1 MKLGIA
7 LSLSLVA
14 LDADFG
20 SGASTEAGD
29 TCAGTGAEIF
39 TGSGASTED
48 GDTCAGAG
56 TNAIPGEI
64 LASWWRADQGTTIA
78 TGVSQWND
86 LSGNAHHQLQATGTK
101 QPTLSANG
109 GPNSQ
114 ACIIADGSNDVMKAS
129 WTQNQPISIYI
140 VCKWNNAF
148 AAAGQTMFDGG
159 AGTGSRGRLFRLTAT
174 SLQLED
180 AGPISGTVNTPT
192 NWHYYRIDLAGNVG
206 TVYQDGVQKF
216 TGAET
221 GNTGGMN
228 IFTYAD
234 GVSDPC
240 PGSIAEIIYLNAVPS
255 AANDAAINA
264 YIQSR
269 YSL

>member
-1 MKLGIA
+1 MRLAVGV
-7 LSLSLVA
+7 LVGEQFSLSG
-14 LDADFG
+14 G
-20 SGASTEAGD
+20 SGSVTEDDETA
-29 TCAGTGAEIF
+29 A
-39 TGSGASTED
+39 GSGLN
-48 GDTCAGAG
+48 G
-56 TNAIPGEI
+56 TSF
-64 LASWWRADQGTTIA
+64 ASWWRADQGTTIA

-86 LSGNAHHQLQATGTK
+86 LSGNAHHMLQATGTK
-101 QPTLSANG
+101 QPALSASG

-114 ACIIADGSNDVMKAS
+114 ACIVADGSNDVMKAS

-192 NWHYYRIDLAGNVG
+192 NWHYYRIDLASSVG

-216 TGAET
+216 TGAEA

-234 GVSDPC
+234 GTTDPC
-240 PGSIAEIIYLNAVPS
+240 PGSIAEILYLNAVPS
-255 AANDAAINA
+255 AGLDALLTA
-264 YIQSR
+264 YIQNR
-269 YSL
+269 YAL